1 MREGE
6 VIVIWNIFLT
16 DKSATTRFAADEFSR
31 LITRMDAGA
40 RVAFTDKAEKGALEI
55 GLSSSRPVPKVDDP
69 ALDDAI
75 AISVSNGC
83 GYITGSNERSV
94 LIAVYKFF
102 EAAGVSYV
110 RPGRDGE
117 RVPKRDSATISVTL
131 TEKAAAR
138 YRGICPEGSAGYEHI
153 VDIVDFAPKV
163 GMNIIFTQLW
173 RPTFMLDRWYGNEKS
188 PAAIP
193 HKLSVESQ
201 DAIIAEYD
209 KQATL
214 RGIDHHRMG
223 HGWIPSILGEKTG
236 LWHGIS
242 REGLLRDEHRPLVA
256 EIGGKRELFNGSAV
270 DTSFCYGN
278 PKARR
283 LIVEEAVKY
292 AEAHPEV
299 KTLHFWL
306 ADQPSNQCECPL
318 CRDTLPSDFYV
329 DMLNELDDELTAR
342 GITTRI
348 VFLAYLELLWTPE
361 RARIK
366 NPDRFVLLFA
376 PIRRPYE
383 RPLIA
388 QSEGDM
394 PPFLRNVW
402 RNPCDNFSV
411 LNSLKGWQAQFPGE
425 SLLFDYHLMWD
436 MYNDL
441 GGEQVARM
449 LARDMVDLSKMGMSG
464 MISCQ
469 GIRIAMTGA
478 ISMRL
483 MANALWHGT
492 LDDEAETARFYT
504 DAYADGGN
512 EVRELLKTVTA
523 ALAPNMLRGK
533 TPITPAHLGVCN
545 TAKAAIAAFAPAI
558 AAGIANADYTVRISY
573 LYLAEQLRLADSL
586 IDFLITS
593 IEKDDAKGRRVWQSC
608 LTLFGEIEAL
618 YPRALD
624 AFELSLVWHR
634 HVLPV
639 LFPTWKINY
648 DSGELTM

>member
-1 MREGE
+1 MT
-6 VIVIWNIFLT
+6 WNIFLT
-16 DKSATTRFAADEFSR
+16 DNSATTRFARDEFSR
-31 LITRMDAGA
+31 LITRMDANA
-40 RVAFTDKAEKGALEI
+40 HISFTDEAGQGNLEI
-55 GLSSSRPVPKVDDP
+55 GLSPSRPIPKVDNP
-69 ALDDAI
+69 TLDDAI
-75 AISVSNGC
+75 AISVSGGC
-83 GYITGSNERSV
+83 GYITGTNERSV

-102 EAAGVSYV
+102 EAAGVSYI

-117 RVPKRDSATISVTL
+117 RVPKRDSLTISVTL
-131 TEKAAAR
+131 VEKAAAR

-153 VDIVDFAPKV
+153 LDIVDFAPKI
-163 GMNIIFTQLW
+163 GMNIIFSQLW
-173 RPTFMLDRWYGNEKS
+173 RPTFMLERWYGNDKS
-188 PAAIP
+188 PARAP
-193 HKLSVESQ
+193 HKLTPESQ

-209 KQATL
+209 AEATL
-214 RGIDHHRMG
+214 RGLDHHRMG

-242 REGLLRDEHRPLVA
+242 REGLLRDEHRHLVA

-278 PKARR
+278 PTARKM
-283 LIVEEAVKY
+283 IVNEVVAY

-306 ADQPSNQCECPL
+306 ADQPSNQCECEL

-329 DMLNELDDELTAR
+329 DMLNELDAALTDR

-366 NPDRFVLLFA
+366 NPDRFMLLFA

-383 RPLIA
+383 RPLLA
-388 QSEGDM
+388 QSEGEM

-411 LNSLKGWQAQFPGE
+411 LKSLEAWQAQFRGE
-425 SLLFDYHLMWD
+425 CVLFDYHLMWD

-449 LARDMVDLSKMGMSG
+449 LGGDMVDLAKSGMSG

-469 GIRIAMTGA
+469 GIRIAMTAA

-492 LDDEAETARFYT
+492 IDDEAETARFYT
-504 DAYADGGN
+504 DAYGNGGAT
-512 EVRELLKTVTA
+512 VRELLKTVTA
-523 ALAPNMLRGK
+523 ALDPNMLRGK
-533 TPITPAHLGVCN
+533 TPITTAHLDVCS
-545 TAKAAIAAFAPAI
+545 TAKAAIASFAPAI
-558 AAGIANADYTVRISY
+558 AAGVADADYTIRVSY
-573 LYLAEQLRLADSL
+573 LYLGEQLRLIDSL
-586 IDFLITS
+586 IDFLNAS
-593 IEKDDAKGRRVWQSC
+593 IEKDDAKGRRIWHRC
-608 LTLFGEIEAL
+608 LALFGEIEAL

-634 HVLPV
+634 HVIPI
-639 LFPTWKINY
+639 LFPSWKINY
-648 DSGELTM
+648 GSGELTM

>member
-1 MREGE
+1 ML
-6 VIVIWNIFLT
+6 WNIYLT
-16 DKSATTRFAADEFSR
+16 DASATTRFAADEFSR
-31 LITRMDAGA
+31 LIKRMD
-40 RVAFTDKAEKGALEI
+40 KAAKPTIVTEKGADVLEI
-55 GLSSSRPVPKVDDP
+55 GLNASRPVPAVDDA

-75 AISVSNGC
+75 AISVKDGC

-117 RVPKRDSATISVTL
+117 RVPARDSRSISVTL

-153 VDIVDFAPKV
+153 ADIVDYAPKV

-173 RPTFMLDRWYGNEKS
+173 RPSFMFDRWYGNEKS
-188 PAAIP
+188 PASIP

-201 DAIIAEYD
+201 DAIITEYD

-214 RGIDHHRMG
+214 RGLDHHRMG

-236 LWHGIS
+236 HWHGIS
-242 REGLLRDEHRPLVA
+242 AEGLLKDDQRELVA

-318 CRDTLPSDFYV
+318 CRDTLPSDFYI
-329 DMLNELDDELTAR
+329 DMCNELDAELTAR

-366 NPDRFVLLFA
+366 NPDRFILLFA

-383 RPLIA
+383 RPLLA
-388 QSEGDM
+388 QSEGEM
-394 PPFLRNVW
+394 PAFLRNVW

-411 LNSLKGWQAQFPGE
+411 LKSLQSWQEQFPGE
-425 SLLFDYHLMWD
+425 CVLFDYHLMWD

-449 LARDMVDLSKMGMSG
+449 LGRDMVDLPKSGMNG

-469 GIRIAMTGA
+469 GIRIGMTGA

-483 MANALWHGT
+483 MANALWNGT
-492 LDDEAETARFYT
+492 LDDEAETARFYSDT
-504 DAYADGGN
+504 YGDGGA
-512 EVRELLKTVTA
+512 EVRALLNTVTK
-523 ALAPNMLRGK
+523 ALDPNMLRGK
-533 TPITPAHLGVCN
+533 TPITKAHLDVCA
-545 TAKAAIAAFAPAI
+545 TAKAAITTFAPAL
-558 AAGIANADYTVRISY
+558 ANGIASTDLTVRVGY
-573 LYLAEQLRLADSL
+573 LYLEAQLRLTDAL
-586 IDFLITS
+586 IDFLISS
-593 IEKDDAKGRRVWQSC
+593 IEGDDAKGRRIWQNC
-608 LTLFGEIEAL
+608 LSLFGEIEAL

-634 HVLPV
+634 HVIPV

>member
-1 MREGE
+1 MT
-6 VIVIWNIFLT
+6 WNIFLT
-16 DKSATTRFAADEFSR
+16 DNSATTRFAADEFCR
-31 LITRMDAGA
+31 LIKRMDTAA
-40 RVAFTDKAEKGALEI
+40 NCTFVTEKGRDTLEI
-55 GLSSSRPVPKVDDP
+55 GLSSSRPIPTVDDP
-69 ALDDAI
+69 TLDDAI
-75 AISVSNGC
+75 AISVKDGC

-117 RVPKRDSATISVTL
+117 RVPKRDSAAISVTL

-153 VDIVDFAPKV
+153 ADIVDFAPKL

-173 RPTFMLDRWYGNEKS
+173 RPSFMFDRWYGNEKS
-188 PAAIP
+188 PSGIP

-201 DAIIAEYD
+201 DAIITEYD

-236 LWHGIS
+236 HWHGIS
-242 REGLLRDEHRPLVA
+242 REGLLTDEHRELVA

-283 LIVEEAVKY
+283 LIVDEAVKY

-318 CRDTLPSDFYV
+318 CRDTLPSDFYI
-329 DMLNELDDELTAR
+329 DMCNELDEELTAR

-366 NPDRFVLLFA
+366 NPDRFILLFA

-383 RPLIA
+383 RPLLA
-388 QSEGDM
+388 QSEGEM
-394 PPFLRNVW
+394 PTFIRNVW

-411 LNSLKGWQAQFPGE
+411 LNSLKSWQSQFPGE
-425 SLLFDYHLMWD
+425 CVLFDYHLMWD

-449 LARDMVDLSKMGMSG
+449 LGRDMVDLPKSGMNG

-469 GIRIAMTGA
+469 GIRIGMTGA

-492 LDDEAETARFYT
+492 LDDEAETARFYNDT
-504 DAYADGGN
+504 YGDGG
-512 EVRELLKTVTA
+512 EAVRALLKTVTA
-523 ALAPNMLRGK
+523 ALDPNMLRGK
-533 TPITPAHLGVCN
+533 TPITKAHLDVCN
-545 TAKAAIAAFAPAI
+545 TAKSAIAAFAPALS
-558 AAGIANADYTVRISY
+558 AGIANADYTVRVGY
-573 LYLAEQLRLADSL
+573 LYLGEQLRLAESL
-586 IDFLITS
+586 INFLVAS
-593 IEKDDAKGRRVWQSC
+593 IESDDQKGRRIWQNC
-608 LTLFGEIEAL
+608 LSLFSEIEAL

-634 HVLPV
+634 HVIPV

>member
-1 MREGE
+1 MT
-6 VIVIWNIFLT
+6 WNIFLT
-16 DKSATTRFAADEFSR
+16 DNSATTRFAADEFCR
-31 LITRMDAGA
+31 LIKRMDTAA
-40 RVAFTDKAEKGALEI
+40 NCTFVTEKGSDTLEI
-55 GLSSSRPVPKVDDP
+55 GLSASRPIPTVDDP
-69 ALDDAI
+69 TLDDAI
-75 AISVSNGC
+75 AISVKDGC

-117 RVPKRDSATISVTL
+117 RVPKRDSRTISVTL

-153 VDIVDFAPKV
+153 ADIVDFAPKL

-173 RPTFMLDRWYGNEKS
+173 RPSFMFDRWYGNLKS

-193 HKLSVESQ
+193 HKLSAKSQ

-236 LWHGIS
+236 HWHGIS
-242 REGLLRDEHRPLVA
+242 REGLLTDEHRELVA

-329 DMLNELDDELTAR
+329 DMCNELDEELTAR

-366 NPDRFVLLFA
+366 NPDRFILLFA

-383 RPLIA
+383 RPLLA
-388 QSEGDM
+388 QSEGEM

-411 LNSLKGWQAQFPGE
+411 LNSLKSWQSQFPGE
-425 SLLFDYHLMWD
+425 CVLFDYHLMWD

-449 LARDMVDLSKMGMSG
+449 LGRDMVDLPKSGMCG

-469 GIRIAMTGA
+469 GIRIGMTGA

-492 LDDEAETARFYT
+492 LDDEAETARFYNDT
-504 DAYADGGN
+504 YGDGG
-512 EVRELLKTVTA
+512 EAVRALLKTVTA
-523 ALAPNMLRGK
+523 ALDPNMLRGK
-533 TPITPAHLGVCN
+533 TPITKSHIDTCN
-545 TAKAAIAAFAPAI
+545 TAKVAIAAFAPALS
-558 AAGIANADYTVRISY
+558 AGIANTDLTVRVGY
-573 LYLAEQLRLADSL
+573 LYLGEQLRLADSL
-586 IDFLITS
+586 INFLVAS
-593 IEKDDAKGRRVWQSC
+593 IESDDQKGRRIWQNC
-608 LTLFGEIEAL
+608 LSLFSEIEAL

-634 HVLPV
+634 HVIPV

>member
-1 MREGE
+1 MN
-6 VIVIWNIFLT
+6 WNIFLT
-16 DKSATTRFAADEFSR
+16 DPSATTRFAADEFSR
-31 LITRMDAGA
+31 LIKRMDEGA
-40 RVAFTDKAEKGALEI
+40 RVAFVTEKGTDTIEI
-55 GLSSSRPVPKVDDP
+55 GLNAARPVPAVDDP
-69 ALDDAI
+69 TLDDAI
-75 AISVSNGC
+75 AISVKDGC

-117 RVPKRDSATISVTL
+117 RIPKRDSKTVAVTL

-153 VDIVDFAPKV
+153 ADIVDFAPKM

-173 RPTFMLDRWYGNEKS
+173 RPSFMFDRWYGNEKS
-188 PAAIP
+188 PSGIP

-214 RGIDHHRMG
+214 RGLDHQRMG

-236 LWHGIS
+236 HWHGIS
-242 REGLLRDEHRPLVA
+242 AEGLLKDEHRELVA

-318 CRDTLPSDFYV
+318 CRDTLPSDFYI
-329 DMLNELDDELTAR
+329 DMCNELDAELTAR

-366 NPDRFVLLFA
+366 NPDRFILLFA

-383 RPLIA
+383 RPLLA
-388 QSEGDM
+388 QSEGEM
-394 PPFLRNVW
+394 PAFLRNVW

-411 LNSLKGWQAQFPGE
+411 LKSLQAWQAQFPGE
-425 SLLFDYHLMWD
+425 CVLFDYHLMWD
-436 MYNDL
+436 VYNDL

-449 LARDMVDLSKMGMSG
+449 LGRDMVDLPKSGMNG

-469 GIRIAMTGA
+469 GIRIGMTGA

-492 LDDEAETARFYT
+492 LDDEAETARFYNE
-504 DAYADGGN
+504 AYGEGG
-512 EVRELLKTVTA
+512 EAVRALLKTVTA
-523 ALAPNMLRGK
+523 ALDPNMLRGK
-533 TPITPAHLGVCN
+533 TPITKSHIDTCN
-545 TAKAAIAAFAPAI
+545 TAKAAIAAFSPTLAS
-558 AAGIANADYTVRISY
+558 GIASDDYTVRVGY
-573 LYLAEQLRLADSL
+573 LYLAEQLRLDSAL
-586 IDFLITS
+586 IDFLISS
-593 IEKDDAKGRRVWQSC
+593 IEGDDAKGRKLWQNC
-608 LTLFGEIEAL
+608 LALFSEIESL

-634 HVLPV
+634 HVIPV

>member
-1 MREGE
+1 MT
-6 VIVIWNIFLT
+6 WNIFLT
-16 DKSATTRFAADEFSR
+16 DPSATTRFAADEFAR
-31 LITRMDAGA
+31 ILTRMDPNARTEFVAEAGNST
-40 RVAFTDKAEKGALEI
+40 VEI
-55 GLSSSRPVPKVDDP
+55 GLSPTRPIPKVDDP

-75 AISVSNGC
+75 AVSVSCGC

-102 EAAGVSYV
+102 EAAGVSYI

-117 RVPKRDSATISVTL
+117 RIPRRDSLTLSVTL
-131 TEKAAAR
+131 AEKAAAR
-138 YRGICPEGSAGYEHI
+138 YRGICPEGSAGYEHLC
-153 VDIVDFAPKV
+153 DIVDFAPKL
-163 GMNIIFTQLW
+163 GMNIVFTQLW
-173 RPTFMLDRWYGNEKS
+173 RPTFMLDRWYGNDKS
-188 PAAIP
+188 PAHAP
-193 HKLSVESQ
+193 HKLTPESQ
-201 DAIIAEYD
+201 DAIVAEYD
-209 KQATL
+209 AQITL
-214 RGIDHHRMG
+214 RGLDHHRMG

-242 REGLLRDEHRPLVA
+242 EQGLLRDEHRELVA

-278 PKARR
+278 PKARG
-283 LIVEEAVKY
+283 LIVDEAVAY
-292 AEAHPEV
+292 AAAHPEV

-306 ADQPSNQCECPL
+306 ADQPSNQCECSL

-329 DMLNELDDELTAR
+329 DMCNELDAELTAR

-348 VFLAYLELLWTPE
+348 VFLAYLELLWTPK

-366 NPDRFVLLFA
+366 NPDRFMLLFA

-383 RPLIA
+383 RPLLA
-388 QSEGDM
+388 EAEGEM
-394 PPFLRNVW
+394 PAFVRNVW

-411 LNSLKGWQAQFPGE
+411 LQSLKSWQTQFPGE
-425 SLLFDYHLMWD
+425 CVLFDYHLMWD

-449 LARDMVDLSKMGMSG
+449 LGRDMVDLPESGMCG

-478 ISMRL
+478 LSMRL
-483 MANALWHGT
+483 MAHALWHGT
-492 LDDEAETARFYT
+492 LDDEAETARFYNE
-504 DAYADGGN
+504 AYGSGGAS
-512 EVRELLKTVTA
+512 VRSLLKAVTA
-523 ALAPNMLRGK
+523 ALDPNMLRGK
-533 TPITPAHLGVCN
+533 TPITPAHVDVCKN
-545 TAKAAIAAFAPAI
+545 AKEAIAAFAPALST
-558 AAGIANADYTVRISY
+558 GIASTDFTVRLSY
-573 LYLAEQLRLADSL
+573 IYLGEQLRLADSL
-586 IDFLITS
+586 IDFVIAS
-593 IEKDDAKGRRVWQSC
+593 IEKDDPKGRRIWQSC
-608 LTLFGEIEAL
+608 LTLAREIESL

-639 LFPTWKINY
+639 LFPDWKINY

>member
-1 MREGE
+1 M
-6 VIVIWNIFLT
+6 IWNIFLT
-16 DKSATTRFAADEFSR
+16 DPSATTRFAADEFSR
-31 LITRMDAGA
+31 LITRMDKDA
-40 RVAFTDKAEKGALEI
+40 RTAVVTEKGSAALEI
-55 GLSSSRPVPKVDDP
+55 GLSPNRPIPEVENST
-69 ALDDAI
+69 LDDAI
-75 AISVSNGC
+75 AISVKDGC

-102 EAAGVSYV
+102 EAAGVSYI

-117 RVPKRDSATISVTL
+117 RIPERDSKTICVTL

-153 VDIVDFAPKV
+153 ADIVDFAPKV

-173 RPTFMLDRWYGNEKS
+173 RPSFMFDRWYGNEKS
-188 PAAIP
+188 PAYIP

-209 KQATL
+209 RQATL
-214 RGIDHHRMG
+214 RGLDHHRMG

-236 LWHGIS
+236 HWHGIS
-242 REGLLRDEHRPLVA
+242 AEGLLKDEHRELVA

-283 LIVEEAVKY
+283 LIVDEAVAY

-318 CRDTLPSDFYV
+318 CRDTLPSDFYI
-329 DMLNELDDELTAR
+329 DMCNELDEELTAR

-366 NPDRFVLLFA
+366 NPDRFILLFA

-383 RPLIA
+383 RPLLA
-388 QSEGDM
+388 QSEGEM
-394 PPFLRNVW
+394 PAFLRNVW

-411 LNSLKGWQAQFPGE
+411 LKSLEAWQAQFPGE
-425 SLLFDYHLMWD
+425 CVLFDYHLMWD

-449 LARDMVDLSKMGMSG
+449 LGRDMADLSKSGMCG

-469 GIRIAMTGA
+469 GIRIGMTGA
-478 ISMRL
+478 VSMRL

-492 LDDEAETARFYT
+492 LDDEAETAKFY
-504 DAYADGGN
+504 DEAYGEGG
-512 EVRELLKTVTA
+512 ESVRVLLNTVTK
-523 ALAPNMLRGK
+523 ALDPNMLRGK
-533 TPITPAHLGVCN
+533 TPITKAHLDVCA
-545 TAKAAIAAFAPAI
+545 TAKAAITAFAPAL
-558 AAGIANADYTVRISY
+558 AKGLESPELTLRTSY
-573 LYLAEQLRLADSL
+573 RYLSEQLRLNGAL
-586 IDFLITS
+586 IDFLVAS
-593 IEKDDAKGRRVWQSC
+593 IEGDDAKGRQIWQSC
-608 LTLFGEIEAL
+608 LALFSEIEAL

-634 HVLPV
+634 HVIPV

>member
-1 MREGE
+1 MT
-6 VIVIWNIFLT
+6 WNIFLT
-16 DKSATTRFAADEFSR
+16 DPSATTRFAADEFVR
-31 LITRMDAGA
+31 ILTRMDPSAHTAFVTKAG
-40 RVAFTDKAEKGALEI
+40 KGRLEI
-55 GLSSSRPVPKVDDP
+55 GISPSRPLPKVDDP

-75 AISVSNGC
+75 AISVSGGC

-102 EAAGVSYV
+102 EAAGVSYI

-117 RVPKRDSATISVTL
+117 RIPRRDSLTITVTL
-131 TEKAAAR
+131 VEKAASR
-138 YRGICPEGSAGYEHI
+138 YRGICPEGSAGYEHLC
-153 VDIVDFAPKV
+153 DIVDFAPKL

-173 RPTFMLDRWYGNEKS
+173 RPTFMLDRWYGNDKS
-188 PAAIP
+188 PAHAP
-193 HKLSVESQ
+193 HKLTPESQ
-201 DAIIAEYD
+201 DAIVAEYD
-209 KQATL
+209 AQMTL

-242 REGLLRDEHRPLVA
+242 EQGLLRDEHRELVA

-278 PKARR
+278 PKARK
-283 LIVEEAVKY
+283 LIVDEVVAY
-292 AEAHPEV
+292 AAAHPEV

-306 ADQPSNQCECPL
+306 ADQPSNQCECEL

-329 DMLNELDDELTAR
+329 DMCNELDAELTAR
-342 GITTRI
+342 GIEARI

-366 NPDRFVLLFA
+366 NPDRFMLLFA

-383 RPLIA
+383 RPLLA
-388 QSEGDM
+388 EAEGEM
-394 PPFLRNVW
+394 PTFVRNVW

-411 LNSLKGWQAQFPGE
+411 LQSLKSWQNQFSGE
-425 SLLFDYHLMWD
+425 CVLFDYHLMWD

-449 LARDMVDLSKMGMSG
+449 LGRDMVDLSKSGMCG

-483 MANALWHGT
+483 MAHALWHGT
-492 LDDEAETARFYT
+492 LDDEVETVRFYNE
-504 DAYADGGN
+504 AYGSSGAA
-512 EVRELLKTVTA
+512 VRSLLKTVTA
-523 ALAPNMLRGK
+523 ALDPNMLRGK
-533 TPITPAHLGVCN
+533 TTITTAHLDTCN
-545 TAKAAIAAFAPAI
+545 SAKEAIVAFAPVLSAGLL
-558 AAGIANADYTVRISY
+558 AADFTVRLSY
-573 LYLAEQLRLADSL
+573 IYLGEQLRLADSL
-586 IDFLITS
+586 IDFVIAS
-593 IEKDDAKGRRVWQSC
+593 IEKDDPKGRRIWQSC
-608 LTLFGEIEAL
+608 LRLAREIESL

-639 LFPTWKINY
+639 LFPDWKINY

>member
-1 MREGE
+1 MT
-6 VIVIWNIFLT
+6 WNIFLT
-16 DKSATTRFAADEFSR
+16 DNSATTRFAADEFSR
-31 LITRMDAGA
+31 LITRMDQSA
-40 RVAFTDKAEKGALEI
+40 RACFVSERGQGTLEI
-55 GLSSSRPVPKVDDP
+55 GLCTSRPIPAVDDP
-69 ALDDAI
+69 TLDDAI
-75 AISVSNGC
+75 AISVSDGC

-102 EAAGVSYV
+102 EAAGVSYI

-117 RVPKRDSATISVTL
+117 RIPKRDSATISVTL
-131 TEKAAAR
+131 VEKAAAR

-153 VDIVDFAPKV
+153 LDIVDFAPKL

-173 RPTFMLDRWYGNEKS
+173 RPSFMFDRWYGNEKS
-188 PAAIP
+188 PAYIP
-193 HKLSVESQ
+193 HKLSTASQ

-209 KQATL
+209 AQATL
-214 RGIDHHRMG
+214 RGLDHHRMG
-223 HGWIPSILGEKTG
+223 HGWIPSILGEQTG
-236 LWHGIS
+236 HWHGIS
-242 REGLLRDEHRPLVA
+242 AEGLLKDEHRPLIA

-278 PKARR
+278 PKARKM
-283 LIVEEAVKY
+283 IVDEAVAY
-292 AEAHPEV
+292 AVAHPEV

-306 ADQPSNQCECPL
+306 ADQPSNQCECEL

-329 DMLNELDDELTAR
+329 DMCNELDAELTAR
-342 GITTRI
+342 GIGTRI

-366 NPDRFVLLFA
+366 NPDRFILLFA

-383 RPLIA
+383 RPLLA
-388 QSEGDM
+388 QSEGEM

-411 LNSLKGWQAQFPGE
+411 LKSLEAWQSQFPGE
-425 SLLFDYHLMWD
+425 CVLFDYHLMWD

-449 LARDMVDLSKMGMSG
+449 LGRDMADLPKSGMCG

-469 GIRIAMTGA
+469 GIRIGMIGA
-478 ISMRL
+478 VSMRL

-492 LDDEAETARFYT
+492 IDDEAETARFYT
-504 DAYADGGN
+504 DAYGNGG
-512 EVRELLKTVTA
+512 ESVREVLKTVTA
-523 ALAPNMLRGK
+523 ALDPNMLRGK
-533 TPITPAHLGVCN
+533 TPITPAHVDVCN
-545 TAKAAIAAFAPAI
+545 TAKAAIAAFAPTI
-558 AAGIANADYTVRISY
+558 ATGRADADYTLRTSY
-573 LYLAEQLRLADSL
+573 IYLGEQLRLADSL
-586 IDFLITS
+586 IDFLIAS
-593 IEKDDAKGRRVWQSC
+593 IKKDECNGRRIWQQC
-608 LTLFGEIEAL
+608 LSLFSEIEAL

-634 HVLPV
+634 HVIPV
-639 LFPTWKINY
+639 LFPSWKINY

>member
-1 MREGE
+1 M
-6 VIVIWNIFLT
+6 IWNIYLT
-16 DKSATTRFAADEFSR
+16 DASATTRFAADEFSR
-31 LITRMDAGA
+31 LIKRMD
-40 RVAFTDKAEKGALEI
+40 KAAKPTIVTEKGSDVLEI
-55 GLSSSRPVPKVDDP
+55 GLSASRPVPAVEDA

-75 AISVSNGC
+75 AISVKDGC

-117 RVPKRDSATISVTL
+117 RVPARDSKTISVTL

-153 VDIVDFAPKV
+153 ADIVDYAPKV

-173 RPTFMLDRWYGNEKS
+173 RPSFMFDRWYGNEKS
-188 PAAIP
+188 PSAIP

-214 RGIDHHRMG
+214 RGLDHQRMG

-236 LWHGIS
+236 HWHGIS
-242 REGLLRDEHRPLVA
+242 AEGLLKDDQRELVA

-318 CRDTLPSDFYV
+318 CRDTLPSDFYI
-329 DMLNELDDELTAR
+329 DMCNELDAELTAR

-366 NPDRFVLLFA
+366 NPDRFILLFA

-383 RPLIA
+383 RPLLA
-388 QSEGDM
+388 QSEGEM
-394 PPFLRNVW
+394 PAFLRNVW

-411 LNSLKGWQAQFPGE
+411 LKSLQAWQEQFPGE
-425 SLLFDYHLMWD
+425 CVLFDYHLMWD

-449 LARDMVDLSKMGMSG
+449 LGRDMVDLPKSGMNG

-469 GIRIAMTGA
+469 GIRIGMTGA

-483 MANALWHGT
+483 MANALWNGT
-492 LDDEAETARFYT
+492 LDDEAETVRFYNDT
-504 DAYADGGN
+504 YGDGGAD
-512 EVRELLKTVTA
+512 VRALLNTVTK
-523 ALAPNMLRGK
+523 ALDPNMLRGK
-533 TPITPAHLGVCN
+533 TPITKAHLDVCT
-545 TAKAAIAAFAPAI
+545 TAKAAITAFAPALSN
-558 AAGIANADYTVRISY
+558 GIASTDLTVRVGY
-573 LYLAEQLRLADSL
+573 LYLAEQLRLTDAL
-586 IDFLITS
+586 IDFLISS
-593 IEKDDAKGRRVWQSC
+593 IEGDDAKGRQIWQNC
-608 LTLFGEIEAL
+608 LALFSEIEAL

-634 HVLPV
+634 HVIPV